1 MMKITK
7 SQLKEMVKEV
17 VKEQTTLPPERTP
30 TQSFKLP
37 VSKSGS
43 IEITD
48 GENLTSNEKSALDK
62 MSTTLINN
70 VTTKK
75 SALKLLTIL
84 QKSIEE
90 GFFDKKLKEFN
101 GASRTVSESKEN
113 MPSYEVFKKKYE
125 TLSEEDKEEI
135 VTDFLGDLRSRGYR
149 SALYYATGLPSP
161 RDFIHNP
168 EHMYKAT
175 KLLLT
180 APEPEDI
187 YLTSNWR
194 KVSTI
199 VDDFDRDV
207 GYDESIAKYA
217 KSLGKSLLHLFKN
230 KTDSSKIVSESKNIP
245 HYKEFEKKFEKLTKQ
260 DIENIAKFHRNS
272 LRSLVNNLAWYY
284 SDLLYSSNSLA
295 LEFDDPIDLYETI
308 EALLSAPPVD
318 SIYDTPKWNRV
329 SGVVE
334 EFDRKFGGHDN
345 AKAIDEYAKQLGKDL
360 LQVVNQFSNK

>member
-17 VKEQTTLPPERTP
+17 LKEQATLPPP
-30 TQSFKLP
+30 KNPAQSFKMP

-90 GFFDKKLKEFN
+90 GFFDKKLKESN
-101 GASRTVSESKEN
+101 GASRTVSESKE
-113 MPSYEVFKKKYE
+113 
-125 TLSEEDKEEI
+125 
-135 VTDFLGDLRSRGYR
+135 
-149 SALYYATGLPSP
+149 
-161 RDFIHNP
+161 
-168 EHMYKAT
+168 
-175 KLLLT
+175 
-180 APEPEDI
+180 
-187 YLTSNWR
+187 
-194 KVSTI
+194 
-199 VDDFDRDV
+199 
-207 GYDESIAKYA
+207 
-217 KSLGKSLLHLFKN
+217 
-230 KTDSSKIVSESKNIP
+230 NIP

-329 SGVVE
+329 SGVVD
-334 EFDRKFGGHDN
+334 EFDRKFGGYDN